1 MAAGIGQTGP
11 GQNGNESK
19 MKFRANKF
27 LGLAIGERSILAAEV
42 SRVEDRNQVTHAAE
56 FVYPESAGLQQPE
69 ALGAALGEFLKREG
83 FSAKAAVFGI
93 PARWVL
99 SKIKEV
105 PPIGAAMAAEM
116 LRLQAE
122 ADFSPELKD
131 LVYDYAGELRTGEV
145 RSVLLMAT
153 PRRHVDQAR
162 TIAEAAHLN
171 LSAVLPTASALASVT
186 MPVAKNA
193 LVLSFTSSAVEF
205 TARHDGGTSAL
216 RHLGVSSSTGTVLAG
231 EARRA
236 VMQLPSN
243 GTGGSNGSSLNGN
256 SRGDVFLWDDVG
268 VDPSV
273 QKAVGE
279 ALGVTVKRGEFRT
292 LGAGELPAGRS
303 GYAAAASLALAGL
316 SQEAPAVDFLHSRLA
331 PPKQPRV
338 KQEVVLAIA
347 AGVVVLLGIAG
358 AYIDL
363 QGKEKKLA
371 ASQADLR
378 GQETR
383 IKDAHAEVDTIAY
396 AQAWHAGKPQFL
408 ACFRDLELALLTPD
422 DGQTYITNFT
432 LHEIIKPPPAGGKAS
447 VLPKAEWSGVLSGK
461 SANNKDVV
469 SLSDR
474 IKINKRFSEVKNS
487 YAGGAS
493 RAGSEVSFSITFKYS
508 PE

>member
-1 MAAGIGQTGP
+1 
-11 GQNGNESK
+11 

-56 FVYPESAGLQQPE
+56 FVYTEGAGLQQPE

-99 SKIKEV
+99 SKVKEV
-105 PPIGAAMAAEM
+105 PPIDPALAAEM
-116 LRLQAE
+116 LRLQVE

-131 LVYDYAGELRTGEV
+131 LVYDYAGELSTAEA

-153 PRRHVDQAR
+153 PRRHVDQALA
-162 TIAEAAHLN
+162 IAQAAKIN
-171 LSAVLPTASALASVT
+171 LSALLPTASALASVT
-186 MPVAKNA
+186 APVAKNA

-243 GTGGSNGSSLNGN
+243 GSAGSNGSALNGN

-273 QKAVGE
+273 QQAVGE

-292 LGAGELPAGRS
+292 LGAGELPAGQR

-316 SQEAPAVDFLHSRLA
+316 SREASPVDFLNSRLA
-331 PPKQPRV
+331 PPKEPRV
-338 KQEVVLAIA
+338 KREVLLAIA
-347 AGVVVLLGIAG
+347 VGVVVLLAVVG
-358 AYIDL
+358 AYLDL

-371 ASQADLR
+371 ASQAELD
-378 GQETR
+378 GQANR
-383 IKDAHAEVDTIAY
+383 IKDAQAEVDTIAY
-396 AQAWHAGKPQFL
+396 AQAWHAGKPQFVQ
-408 ACFRDLELALLTPD
+408 CFRDLELALINPD
-422 DGQTYITNFT
+422 DGQTYVTNFT
-432 LHEIIKPPPAGGKAS
+432 LHEMIKPPPAGKSSA
-447 VLPKAEWSGVLSGK
+447 LPKAEWSGVLTGK
-461 SANNKDVV
+461 SVNNTNVV

-474 IKINKRFSEVKNS
+474 IKFNKRFSDVKIS
-487 YAGGAS
+487 YAGGAN
-493 RAGSEVSFSITFKYS
+493 RAGGEVSFSITFKYV
-508 PE
+508 PGDE